1 MPTARLK
8 YIGSLPTGSN
18 EIVLAELSPMK
29 VAAAGLKWLV
39 AEPYCDQD
47 GSFVLYEYIG
57 GAWTEFREL
66 AVSAVTGETSL
77 HEFYIE
83 NRKGVRLSW
92 KNGGTNQTSFE
103 IAMAVTS
110 RRDAAFAGILVRYGF
125 DAIWDARDYA
135 DTIDTSTSPP
145 DVDTWESSEVSS
157 GSPIVATGSTA
168 KPALRASNPLANGEP
183 TVDFVAADSEFLQV
197 DDLATLLSGAEKF
210 SIVTLLWGQ
219 PQDGASQYLLSV
231 DNIDLALVFVTNST
245 FWVRFQSG
253 NQANTNKQH
262 SGLKLPH
269 IDYDGIQAVNDDRVQ
284 IYNWGVDIKGGVAGT
299 IPTALS
305 SFANARVGRNTL
317 GGGTSNMDLA
327 VLAVKVG
334 GIVTQHEALANELA
348 AIFYPYDGEPPL
360 TLNAAELVTYDGSIV
375 IKWGNLGSLG
385 GEVTNTTGSNEPG
398 LTLSDAAYNDTP
410 VLTFDGTQWFD
421 DADAIATYLSGAS
434 EWSFEFVGELTYT
447 ASTLCGFSLQDEE
460 LSLRKTSAALA
471 VITVGAGNQ
480 AQFAL
485 DNNPHAV
492 LASHTAGSSIRV
504 WVDGSEVSVTDIA
517 GSTDTTLAS
526 LTVGSI
532 GRLTSGT
539 EPLVGKTRHLSFN
552 LSAPTPT
559 QAVARTQKLLADMI
573 TP

>member
-8 YIGSLPTGSN
+8 YTGSLPTGSN

-47 GSFVLYEYIG
+47 GSLVLYEYIG

-66 AVSAVTGETSL
+66 AISAVTGKTSL
-77 HEFYIE
+77 YEFYIE

-110 RRDAAFAGILVRYGF
+110 RRDAAFASILLRYGF
-125 DAIWDARDYA
+125 DVIWDARDYA
-135 DTIDTSTSPP
+135 TKIDTSTSPP
-145 DVDTWESSEVSS
+145 DVDTWESSETAD
-157 GSPIVATGSTA
+157 GTPITMTGSTA

-210 SIVTLLWGQ
+210 SIVLLFWGQ
-219 PQDGASQYLLSV
+219 PQAVASRYILSF
-231 DNIDLALVFVTNST
+231 DDIELALVFASNATL
-245 FWVRFQSG
+245 WVRFNSG
-253 NQANTNKQH
+253 NQATTAVLS
-262 SGLKLPH
+262 SGLHLLQ
-269 IDYDGIQAVNDDRVQ
+269 IDYDGTQAVNGDRVE
-284 IYNWGVDIKGGVAGT
+284 IYNWGVDIKSSVGGT

-305 SFANARVGRNTL
+305 NLVSARVASTVGSGFANMN
-317 GGGTSNMDLA
+317 LA

-334 GIVTQHEALANELA
+334 GIVTQREALANELA
-348 AIFYPYDGEPPL
+348 AIYYPYNGEPPW
-360 TLNAAELVTYDGSIV
+360 TLNAAELVTYESSDV
-375 IKWGNLGSLG
+375 TKWGNLGSEG
-385 GEVTNTTGSNEPG
+385 GEVTNTTGLNEPG

-410 VLTFDGTQWFD
+410 VITFDGTQWFPN
-421 DADAIATYLSGAS
+421 ANAIAAYLSAAS

-447 ASTLCGFSLQDEE
+447 ASTLCGFSLQGEE

-492 LASHTAGSSIRV
+492 LALHTAGSSIRV

-517 GSTDTTLAS
+517 GSTDTNLAS
-526 LTVGSI
+526 LTVGNI

-539 EPLVGKTRHLSFN
+539 EPLVGKARHLSFN

-573 TP
+573 T